1 MKYHS
6 LSLHTSLL
14 GRHIYYLFTNSY
26 IVGASIFILGS
37 NKYRIK
43 HAKLSLK
50 NVNTYLGLTL
60 PFLFTNILLYNF
72 AIYVTIRVIKVRN
85 LNHW

>member
-26 IVGASIFILGS
+26 IVGASILILGS

-50 NVNTYLGLTL
+50 NVKYLFGI
-60 PFLFTNILLYNF
+60 NI
-72 AIYVTIRVIKVRN
+72 TIS
-85 LNHW
+85 LN